1 MKSWMVIS
9 ALVLSL
15 MGCAEAVR
23 STAVPS
29 ELMETVQ
36 VDGFSGPI
44 RYWGDRNDPALLDD
58 MLKAVAEHPVPADPQ
73 DPSGPGIGALAL
85 SGGGDCGAFGA
96 GLLCGWTDRGDRP
109 RFRVVTGVSTGAL
122 IAPLAFLGRSHDAAL
137 RDAYTTV
144 SRKDVMTMR
153 AIIDW
158 LRYDSIAD
166 STPLYEYAGKIV
178 SDDVIR
184 EIAAEH
190 AKGRRL
196 YIQTVNLD
204 AQRPVIWDMGAIA
217 SSGSPNTAKLF
228 LQILVGSSAIPG
240 VFQPQY
246 VQVRTGDKVYDEMHV
261 DGGTVSQMLLNTLP
275 VDLAELRKRMIG
287 IGNFMP
293 DRKMRVYVVR
303 NGWIRPEWQ
312 YIHPRLLPIAKRAIS
327 TMIKSQADADLD
339 LMYMRAQAAGMDFNL
354 CYIPDEFRREN
365 RKEFDPVEMTRLF
378 EHGYD
383 LAKNGDPWAK
393 APPRYVTA
401 QSRPTTQSIAP

>member
-1 MKSWMVIS
+1 MRLLVIGFLML
-9 ALVLSL
+9 LVS
-15 MGCAEAVR
+15 GCAEANR

-29 ELMETVQ
+29 EFIESVS
-36 VDGFSGPI
+36 VDGFPANI

-58 MLKAVAEHPVPADPQ
+58 MVKAVGDHPVPANPQ
-73 DPSGPGIGALAL
+73 DEAGPGIGALAL

-122 IAPLAFLGRSHDAAL
+122 IAPLAFLGKSHDPAL

-153 AIIDW
+153 AFFDW

-166 STPLYEYAGKIV
+166 SEPLQEYAAKIV
-178 SDDVIR
+178 TDDVIL
-184 EIAAEH
+184 EIAREH

-204 AQRPVIWDMGAIA
+204 AQRAVIWDMGAIA
-217 SSGSPNTAKLF
+217 SSGSPDTARLF

-240 VFQPQY
+240 VFPPQY
-246 VQVRTGDKVYDEMHV
+246 IKVRAGDKVYDEMHV

-275 VDLAELRKRMIG
+275 IDLAELRKRIVG
-287 IGNFMP
+287 TGNFMP
-293 DRKMRVYVVR
+293 DRRMRIYVVR

-339 LMYMRAQAAGMDFNL
+339 LMYMRARAAEMDFYL
-354 CYIPDEFRREN
+354 CYIPDTFQREN
-365 RKEFDPVEMTRLF
+365 RQEFDRVEMNRLF
-378 EHGYD
+378 NQGYE
-383 LAKNGDPWAK
+383 LAKNGNPWTT

-401 QSRPTTQSIAP
+401 QSRPTTRSTSP